1 MLPHWEERG
10 PADGVPLLLVHGWP
24 QDGTCWRLVTP
35 RLREHH
41 RCIVVDLRGFG
52 RSPAPSGGYEKER
65 LAGDLLE
72 LLDALE
78 LDRAGYAGHD
88 WGAFVGMLLALRAPE
103 RLTGL
108 LALSVPHLWPSRHD
122 RLNPWRVAGLAYQLP
137 LATPLLGR
145 ALMRGGVV
153 RRALPFGVRQGTV
166 PGRVTEEMYRT
177 FLLREAPAIATG
189 RYADARL
196 TVPTRL
202 LVGED
207 DPIVRGADLRG
218 HEEHA
223 DDMTVER
230 VPGAGHFLPEER
242 PGLVAE
248 RIRELFPAAAPAA
261 AGG

>member
-1 MLPHWEERG
+1 MLPHFEERG
-10 PADGVPLLLVHGWP
+10 PAGGVPLLLVHGWP
-24 QDGTCWRLVTP
+24 QDGSCWRLVTP
-35 RLREHH
+35 RLREH
-41 RCIVVDLRGFG
+41 RCIVADLRGFG
-52 RSPAPSGGYEKER
+52 GSAAPSGGYEKER

-78 LDRAGYAGHD
+78 LERVGYVGHD
-88 WGAFVGMLLALRAPE
+88 WGAFAGMLLALRAPE

-122 RLNPWRVAGLAYQLP
+122 RLNPWRLAALAYQVP

-145 ALMRGGVV
+145 TLMRAGVV
-153 RRALPFGVRQGTV
+153 RRALPFGVRAGAA
-166 PGRVTEEMYRT
+166 PGRITEEMYRT
-177 FLLREAPAIATG
+177 FLLREAPALATG

-202 LVGED
+202 VVGDD

-218 HEEHA
+218 YEPHA

-242 PGLVAE
+242 PGLVAA
-248 RIRELFPAAAPAA
+248 RIREQFE
-261 AGG
+261 AGR